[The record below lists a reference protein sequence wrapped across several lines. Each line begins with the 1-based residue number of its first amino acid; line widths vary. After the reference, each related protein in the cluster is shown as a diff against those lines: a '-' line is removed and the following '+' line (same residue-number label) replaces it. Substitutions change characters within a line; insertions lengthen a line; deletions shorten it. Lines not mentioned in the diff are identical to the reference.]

1 VSDIGVEVEVQRMS
15 LNRKKKKILQAILI
29 FFFVFSFSSVS
40 VLLGDQLPREQKYPV
55 IHENIVDLPAPN
67 DSYSPEEVVH
77 IQLEALQSNG
87 SDNRGIEITY
97 TFSSAAIEEDSIG
110 LKGFERIIKSPFYRP
125 MLNHL
130 AVKYEKM
137 EIRGN
142 RARQKVILIGKGG
155 LKVKY
160 VFYLS
165 KYSHDACSG
174 CWMTDVVTIENWEDN
189 SILI

>member
-1 VSDIGVEVEVQRMS
+1 VS
-15 LNRKKKKILQAILI
+15 LNKKKKQILQIVLKA
-29 FFFVFSFSSVS
+29 FFIFSFSSVS
-40 VLLGDQLPREQKYPV
+40 VLLGDQLLNEQKYPV
-55 IHENIVDLPAPN
+55 IQEAIVDLPAPN

-77 IQLEALQSNG
+77 IQLEALQTNG
-87 SDNRGIEITY
+87 FDNRGIEITY
-97 TFSSAAIEEDSIG
+97 TFSSAAIKEGTTG
-110 LKGFERIIKSPFYRP
+110 LEGFEQIIKSPFYQP

-130 AVKYEKM
+130 AVEYEKM

-142 RARQKVILIGKGG
+142 WARQKVILIGKGG

-174 CWMTDVVTIENWEDN
+174 CWMTDVVTIESWEDN

>member
-1 VSDIGVEVEVQRMS
+1 MS
-15 LNRKKKKILQAILI
+15 LNKKKKRILQTVLTA
-29 FFFVFSFSSVS
+29 FFLLSFSSVS
-40 VLLGDQLPREQKYPV
+40 VLLGDQLRNEQKYPV
-55 IHENIVDLPAPN
+55 IQKDIVDLPAPN
-67 DSYSPEEVVH
+67 DSYSPEEVVR
-77 IQLEALQSNG
+77 IQLEALQTNG

-97 TFSSAAIEEDSIG
+97 TFLSAAIKEGSTG
-110 LKGFERIIKSPFYRP
+110 LEGFEQIIKSPFYRP

-130 AVKYEKM
+130 TVEYEKM
-137 EIRGN
+137 EIHGN
-142 RARQKVILIGKGG
+142 RARQKVTLIGKGG

-174 CWMTDVVTIENWEDN
+174 CWMTDVVTIESWEDK